1 METDLTGEEE
11 IVIGDCLTREEAEEI
26 ITVLAQDGALQDLL
40 VEAQVRSDQHRQNYV
55 KLKGEHERLIHQL
68 KVMESEM
75 TKLETEKQQLETEIR
90 SERKY
95 NIRQIDFTFRVQCT
109 VYILTKS
116 GHTIPES
123 HLVKYYVGPQT
134 SF

>member
-1 METDLTGEEE
+1 MAGIERTGEGEKGPGSHSVVTLGRMETDQPGEEE

-68 KVMESEM
+68 KVMETEM
-75 TKLETEKQQLETEIR
+75 AKLETEKLELETEIR
-90 SERKY
+90 SDNKKKE
-95 NIRQIDFTFRVQCT
+95 FM
-109 VYILTKS
+109 
-116 GHTIPES
+116 
-123 HLVKYYVGPQT
+123 
-134 SF
+134 